1 MQTLDGPAEPP
12 RRALVV
18 DDDDETRE
26 YLRDLL
32 CLCGFEVEAAADARG
47 ARALLARRA
56 PDVILVDLMMPRES
70 GASLLRELRARGIP
84 VPALIVTARGGAAPD
99 VFGRELHATVV
110 RKPFRAADLLEAVT
124 RATAPLGE

>member
-1 MQTLDGPAEPP
+1 
-12 RRALVV
+12 
-18 DDDDETRE
+18 
-26 YLRDLL
+26 
-32 CLCGFEVEAAADARG
+32 
-47 ARALLARRA
+47 
-56 PDVILVDLMMPRES
+56 MMPRES